1 MQAIL
6 LWVEIFGFLTW
17 HGDFSWDF
25 CNTQAKLKTI
35 VIQFFFGGGGGGGA
49 EGQGGNKVHYGLCE
63 NDESC
68 ERLSDM

>member
-25 CNTQAKLKTI
+25 SNTQAKLKTI
-35 VIQFFFGGGGGGGA
+35 VVQFFFLVVGGWGA
-49 EGQGGNKVHYGLCE
+49 EGQGVNKVHYGICE

-68 ERLSDM
+68 EHLSDM